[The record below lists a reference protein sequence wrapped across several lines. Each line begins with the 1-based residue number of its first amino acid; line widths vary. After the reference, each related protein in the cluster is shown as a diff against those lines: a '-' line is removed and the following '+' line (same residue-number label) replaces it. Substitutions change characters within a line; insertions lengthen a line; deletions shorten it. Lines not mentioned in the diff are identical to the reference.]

1 MKKILRSIIAFI
13 LTLTIIFSCI
23 LPVAALLNESNYVAY
38 VWADGDYDN
47 GTYHSSIKEA
57 WDDACQ
63 KGNVLLLSDWKTE
76 KSLATKRYKTI
87 NLYMNDYSIDRGL
100 NAPQKNGEVF
110 LVIEKS
116 TLKIYGGKQAD
127 TNAQFTSAKITG
139 GYSSNTAGGIQIQE
153 NSALYLYG
161 VSVTG
166 NKTTDANGGGGIRLQ
181 NDKGRLEMNEH
192 TYIAN
197 NEAINSSGGGISV
210 QGINCLMLGGN
221 VLHNKSE
228 KNGGGIFINKK
239 MFDVSN
245 VTISNNEASENGG
258 GIYLSKNAEASITN
272 CSIDSNTSSKNGGG
286 ICVDGNKN
294 TLSST
299 IVTKNFASLGGG
311 VFVNPECSL
320 ALSGDL
326 IIKDNKTNNT
336 STNEANNLYLHS
348 NNDQMALITG
358 YPTSGEVHIG
368 WDSSKNALD
377 SLQISKTEGVYST
390 KFIVSDVENQFIYWS
405 WNTQDGKNDRHLRTS
420 TTNFNCEIEFDTIDV
435 PISERYHIIENGYL
449 GKYDLQEGIYN
460 CQGGKM
466 TNKSAVYFYSDGYFA
481 DAPHIYN
488 PSLATMSLSLASS
501 AANAAK
507 TDMDF
512 NIPSGDYSNLFR
524 HAKQLLSDIGIKD
537 EDIYVNNG
545 FDSKPTLDTIGMIM
559 GSKEISINGESYI
572 LIPIAI
578 RGNDYGSEW
587 GSNFTLTDSGE
598 AYGFATPATT
608 VIKQIQNY
616 ISTNTSFDISSALNE
631 GRVKFWLVGFSR
643 GSAVAN
649 ITSKRLTDIYGEA
662 GNSIYAYCFEVPK
675 GGTDAAELNEEWTYN
690 GIYAN
695 IHNIINR
702 NDPITYVA
710 PKQMGFKRYG
720 VDHYV
725 PGTDAGEIKTSTYIT
740 PTGITVTTHAD
751 NESYALG
758 NADYDKIRLE
768 AMQHLATIDDSIIFY
783 DYFSLATMDYFSAI
797 LNSPM
802 FLQIEGGNEITIA
815 EWLEFFIDDLQYWAA
830 TRVENGE
837 YNQDFRDYYTSHT
850 EFAGQ
855 EFVTLESA
863 IQYFFDL
870 VFGMENPNE
879 LLDVMM
885 YRLEYLLLDYGTLL
899 NLYLNVIQKWDE
911 LSPSEQLKH
920 LDSLWNCVD
929 GDLQYPGGIP
939 VKKIT
944 DFAQTGDGEKM
955 KASAYTLLAFLFSF
969 IAKDYDTAVA
979 LEATQIHLGTL
990 LYNINAIAQC
1000 HFPEVCMAWLRSYD
1014 ELYSE
1019 DNPNSKFANKAINLI
1034 NDENNVAPSIEAQIE
1049 INDND
1054 TVIYLS
1060 SIVKSADGVD
1070 KSSTNN
1076 GAAIY
1081 YAIFENGSI
1090 IEDWKLYREPITID
1104 ISNDN
1109 NYTLKAYAIRFNEI
1123 SEWIEIENDQ
1133 LRPKDMAHEIE
1144 HDKPKNDLLGIQD
1157 PISDNT
1163 LVFTIIILSITLLAF
1178 SLLYFYIPKKK
1189 SK

>member
-1 MKKILRSIIAFI
+1 MKKFFCSFIAF
-13 LTLTIIFSCI
+13 LLMSTIMFSCV
-23 LPVAALLNESNYVAY
+23 LPVAALLNESNYIAY
-38 VWADGDYDN
+38 VWTDGDYDN
-47 GTYHSSIKEA
+47 GTYHSNIKNA
-57 WDDACQ
+57 WDDASIR
-63 KGNVLLLSDWKTE
+63 GNLLLLSDWKTE
-76 KSLATKRYKTI
+76 KTLATKRYKTTNI
-87 NLYMNDYSIDRGL
+87 YMNGYSIDRGL
-100 NAPQKNGEVF
+100 NTPQRNGEVF
-110 LVIEKS
+110 LVTEKS
-116 TLKIYGGKQAD
+116 SLKIYGGNQAD
-127 TNAQFTSAKITG
+127 TNAQSSSAKITG
-139 GYSSNTAGGIQIQE
+139 GYSSNTAGGIQVQE
-153 NSALYLYG
+153 NSGLYLYG
-161 VSVTG
+161 VSITG
-166 NKTTDANGGGGIRLQ
+166 NKTTDTNGGGGIRLQ
-181 NDKGRLEMNEH
+181 NDNSRIEMNEY
-192 TYIAN
+192 TYVSN

-210 QGINCLMLGGN
+210 QGLNCLIVGGN
-221 VLHNKSE
+221 IIDNNAE
-228 KNGGGIFINKK
+228 KNGGGILINKK
-239 MFDVSN
+239 MCEVSN
-245 VTISNNEASENGG
+245 VTISNNKASENGG
-258 GIYLSKNAEASITN
+258 GIYLSKNAEASIAN

-286 ICVDGNKN
+286 ICADGNKN
-294 TLSST
+294 TLSNT
-299 IVTKNFASLGGG
+299 IVTKNIASLGGG
-311 VFVNPECSL
+311 VFVNAEYSL

-326 IIKDNKTNNT
+326 TIKDNKTNNT

-348 NNDQMALITG
+348 NNGQMALITG

-368 WDSSKNALD
+368 WDGSNNSNE

-390 KFIVSDVENQFIYWS
+390 RFIVSDVKDQFIYWS
-405 WNTQDGKNDRHLRTS
+405 WNTEDGKNDRHIRTS
-420 TTNFNCEIEFDTIDV
+420 TKDYNYKIEFDTIDV

-460 CQGGKM
+460 TQGGKM
-466 TNKSAVYFYSDGYFA
+466 TNRSAVYFYSDGYFA

-488 PSLATMSLSLASS
+488 PSLATMSLSLATS

-507 TDMDF
+507 TTTDF
-512 NIPSGDYSNLFR
+512 SIPSGAYSNLFR
-524 HAKQLLSDIGIKD
+524 HAKQLLSDIGIKE

-545 FDSKPTLDTIGMIM
+545 FDKKPTIDTIGMIM
-559 GSKEISINGESYI
+559 GSKEISIDSETYI
-572 LIPIAI
+572 LIPIAV
-578 RGNDYGSEW
+578 RGNDYGAEW
-587 GSNFTLTDSGE
+587 ANNFTLTESGE
-598 AYGFATPATT
+598 AYGFANAATM
-608 VIKQIQNY
+608 VLEQIQNY
-616 ISTNTSFDISSALNE
+616 ISTNTSFDISSALDE
-631 GRVKFWLVGFSR
+631 GRVKFWLTGFSR

-662 GNSIYAYCFEVPK
+662 GNSIYSYCFEVPK

-695 IHNIINR
+695 IHNIINQ

-710 PKQMGFKRYG
+710 PVQMGFKRYG

-725 PGTDAGEIKTSTYIT
+725 PGTDAGEIKTYTYTT

-751 NESYALG
+751 NEAYALG
-758 NADYDKIRLE
+758 NSDYDEIRIEL
-768 AMQHLATIDDSIIFY
+768 MQHLAMIDDSIIFY
-783 DYFSLATMDYFSAI
+783 DYFSLATMDYFGAI
-797 LNSPM
+797 LNSPLY
-802 FLQIEGGNEITIA
+802 LQIEGGNEMTIA
-815 EWLEFFIDDLQYWAA
+815 EWMALFVNDLQCWAA

-855 EFVTLESA
+855 EYVTVESA

-870 VFGMENPNE
+870 IFGMENSNE

-885 YRLEYLLLDYGTLL
+885 YRLNFLLLDYGTLL

-929 GDLQYPGGIP
+929 GDLEYPGGIP

-979 LEATQIHLGTL
+979 LETTQIHLGTL

-1000 HFPEVCMAWLRSYD
+1000 HFPEVCFAWLRSYD
-1014 ELYSE
+1014 ELYSVE
-1019 DNPNSKFANKAINLI
+1019 NSNVKFANKAINLI
-1034 NDENNVAPSIEAQIE
+1034 YDENTVTPSIDAQIE

-1178 SLLYFYIPKKK
+1178 SLLHFYIPKKK
-1189 SK
+1189 

>member
-1 MKKILRSIIAFI
+1 MKKFFCSFIAF
-13 LTLTIIFSCI
+13 LLMSTIMFSCV
-23 LPVAALLNESNYVAY
+23 LPVAALLNESNYIAY
-38 VWADGDYDN
+38 VWTDDDYDN
-47 GTYHSSIKEA
+47 GTYHSNIKNA

-63 KGNVLLLSDWKTE
+63 KGNVLLLSDWKIDKALT
-76 KSLATKRYKTI
+76 TKRYKTI
-87 NLYMNDYSIDRGL
+87 NLYMNDYAIDRGL
-100 NAPQKNGEVF
+100 NTPQRNGEVF
-110 LVIEKS
+110 LVTEKS
-116 TLKIYGGKQAD
+116 SLKIYGGSQAD
-127 TNAQFTSAKITG
+127 INAKSSTAKITG
-139 GYSSNTAGGIQIQE
+139 GYSTNTAGGIQVQQ
-153 NSALYLYG
+153 NSGLYLYG

-166 NKTTDANGGGGIRLQ
+166 NKTTDTNGGGGIRLQ
-181 NDKGRLEMNEH
+181 NDNSRIEMNEYTH
-192 TYIAN
+192 ISN

-210 QGINCLMLGGN
+210 QGLNCLILGGN
-221 VLHNKSE
+221 IVNNTADLD
-228 KNGGGIFINKK
+228 GAGIFVNNK
-239 MFDVSN
+239 MCDISN
-245 VTISNNEASENGG
+245 VTISNNEAKQNGG
-258 GIYLSKNAEASITN
+258 GIYFSKKAETSITN
-272 CSIDSNTSSKNGGG
+272 CTIDSNFSGKNGGG

-294 TLSST
+294 TLSNNVIT
-299 IVTKNFASLGGG
+299 NNFANLGGG
-311 VFVNPECSL
+311 VFVNTTYSL
-320 ALSGDL
+320 AISGDL
-326 IIKDNKTNNT
+326 IIKNNKTNKST
-336 STNEANNLYLHS
+336 SFANNLYLHS
-348 NNDQMALITG
+348 SNGEMALITG
-358 YPTSGEVHIG
+358 YPISGEVHIG
-368 WDSSKNALD
+368 WDNTKNPLD
-377 SLQISKTEGVYST
+377 SLKISKTEGVYST

-405 WNTQDGKNDRHLRTS
+405 WNTDDSKNDRYIRTS
-420 TTNFNCEIEFDTIDV
+420 STNYNYEIEFDTIDV
-435 PISERYHIIENGYL
+435 PISERYHAIENGYL
-449 GKYDLQEGIYN
+449 NKYDLQEGIYMH
-460 CQGGKM
+460 QGGKM
-466 TNKSAVYFYSDGYFA
+466 TNRSAVYFYSDGYFA
-481 DAPHIYN
+481 DTPHIYN
-488 PSLATMSLSLASS
+488 PSLATMSLALANVAS
-501 AANAAK
+501 NAAK
-507 TDMDF
+507 TETDY
-512 NIPSGDYSNLFR
+512 NIPSGTYSNLFR

-545 FDSKPTLDTIGMIM
+545 FDKKPTIDTIGMIM
-559 GSKEISINGESYI
+559 GSKEISIDGETYI
-572 LIPIAI
+572 LIPIAV
-578 RGNDYGSEW
+578 RGNDYGAEW
-587 GSNFTLTDSGE
+587 ASNFTLTESGE
-598 AYGFATPATT
+598 AYGFANAAAM
-608 VIKQIQNY
+608 VLEQIQNY
-616 ISTNTSFDISSALNE
+616 ISTNTSFDITSALNE

-649 ITSKRLTDIYGEA
+649 ITSKRLTDVYGEA

-690 GIYAN
+690 GVYAN

-710 PKQMGFKRYG
+710 PEQMGFKRYG

-751 NESYALG
+751 NKAYTLG
-758 NADYDKIRLE
+758 NADYDKIRFE
-768 AMQHLATIDDSIIFY
+768 AMKHLATIDDSIIFY
-783 DYFSLATMDYFSAI
+783 DYFSLATMDYFGAI

-802 FLQIEGGNEITIA
+802 FLQIEGGNEMTIA
-815 EWLEFFIDDLQYWAA
+815 EWLELFVNDLQCWAA

-855 EFVTLESA
+855 EYVTLESA

-870 VFGMENPNE
+870 IFGMENSNE

-885 YRLEYLLLDYGTLL
+885 YRLNFLLFDYGTLL

-911 LSPSEQLKH
+911 LPPSEQLKH

-929 GDLQYPGGIP
+929 GDLEYPGALP

-944 DFAQTGDGEKM
+944 AFANEGDEEKM

-979 LEATQIHLGTL
+979 LETTQIHLGTL

-1034 NDENNVAPSIEAQIE
+1034 NDENNVDPSIEAQIE

-1060 SIVKSADGVD
+1060 SIVKSANGVD

-1081 YAIFENGSI
+1081 YAIFENRSI
-1090 IEDWKLYREPITID
+1090 IEDWKLYRDPITID

-1144 HDKPKNDLLGIQD
+1144 HEKPKNDLLGIQD

-1178 SLLYFYIPKKK
+1178 SLLHFYIPKKK
-1189 SK
+1189 